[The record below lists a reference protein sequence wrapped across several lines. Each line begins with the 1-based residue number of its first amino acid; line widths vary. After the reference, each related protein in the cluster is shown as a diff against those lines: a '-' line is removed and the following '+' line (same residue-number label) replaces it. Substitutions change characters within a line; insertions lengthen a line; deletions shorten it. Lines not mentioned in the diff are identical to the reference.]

1 MNKFRILSKV
11 YVCAGCAA
19 ACFALAL
26 PAAHADDWPQWRGL
40 NRDGVWHETGIID
53 AFSGPQ
59 IEHVWRAEVSPG
71 YSGPTVADGRVY
83 LTDRIAEPNEM
94 ERVLCFDAKTGS
106 RLWTHEYECK
116 YRVGYPDGPRAAVTI
131 ADGRVYALG
140 TMGHLTCLDAKT
152 GEVLWEKSPGK
163 DYKLKP
169 AIWGSTS
176 APLVEGDLVIVQIGA
191 TPGAC
196 IMAWDKETG
205 AERWRA
211 LDDRVS
217 YSAPI
222 VIEQAGQRVLI
233 CWTGDHI
240 AALDP
245 KTGKVHW
252 KLETPPEKAVINIAT
267 PVVDG
272 DRMFL
277 SSFYDGSYM
286 LRLQQDSLGVETI
299 WRRLGR
305 SERRTDALHC
315 INSTPVLLGDYV
327 YGVDSYGEFRCLD
340 AKTGDRIWEDLSVVP
355 KARWATIHMVR
366 NGGRMWLFN
375 QQGELIIAE
384 LSPDGLRQISRT
396 QLIEP
401 TAGQYTGTYSRVSQ
415 EDAPNENVAMFSKR
429 KGVTWSY
436 PAFANKHVFIRN
448 DNHLVCA
455 NLAKN

>member
-1 MNKFRILSKV
+1 MLTLTFLGVGSAFAKRNYNSNALIEAWAEGPEHQDAPDDVLLIDLGALGPTALHELKDQPGFRYLD
-11 YVCAGCAA
+11 AGGRINFPAIRKIFITHQHA
-19 ACFALAL
+19 DHIGGLEELAL
-26 PAAHADDWPQWRGL
+26 TNAYL
-40 NRDGVWHETGIID
+40 
-53 AFSGPQ
+53 
-59 IEHVWRAEVSPG
+59 HV
-71 YSGPTVADGRVY
+71 
-83 LTDRIAEPNEM
+83 
-94 ERVLCFDAKTGS
+94 
-106 RLWTHEYECK
+106 
-116 YRVGYPDGPRAAVTI
+116 
-131 ADGRVYALG
+131 
-140 TMGHLTCLDAKT
+140 
-152 GEVLWEKSPGK
+152 
-163 DYKLKP
+163 
-169 AIWGSTS
+169 
-176 APLVEGDLVIVQIGA
+176 
-191 TPGAC
+191 
-196 IMAWDKETG
+196 
-205 AERWRA
+205 
-211 LDDRVS
+211 
-217 YSAPI
+217 
-222 VIEQAGQRVLI
+222 
-233 CWTGDHI
+233 
-240 AALDP
+240 DP

-315 INSTPVLLGDYV
+315 IHSTPVLLGDYV

-384 LSPDGLRQISRT
+384 LSPGGLRQISRA

-401 TAGQYTGTYSRVSQ
+401 TSGQYTGTYSRVSQ